1 LIEILVRPF
10 KPATGK
16 ERQKMCYPDLWQSKA
31 LIEMRLEEAR
41 ASSSGDLVRHARQL
55 SRRRYRMMRRLG
67 HALVDLGEGMVRKG
81 RQLEPCP

>member
-1 LIEILVRPF
+1 
-10 KPATGK
+10 
-16 ERQKMCYPDLWQSKA
+16 MCYPDLWQSKA

-41 ASSSGDLVRHARQL
+41 KSSSDDLLRRARRM

-67 HALVDLGEGMVRKG
+67 QALVGLGEDLVRRG